1 MNKRVT
7 ILLLLFL
14 TSIPALF
21 AQTIEDKKR
30 IDVQSKSSVNAGEQ
44 LLNTEH
50 IKKPELPDEVNKK
63 GVIKKELSSSSEI
76 TPVNSS
82 QGLSPFF
89 YAYPMIMKNI
99 PILTDF
105 YRFQQNRIYKQFS
118 FVGSGQKVSYIGLG
132 EYISINGAIRWMP
145 SKRLSIDAG
154 GMFSRQFYFASPH
167 FRQDIMGVNTRMQYA
182 LTNSI
187 RLNIWGQYIFLG
199 EQSPFSAYNPLFP
212 HSGVG
217 ASVSVDLKK
226 DAEMSVGAE
235 YQYDN
240 KSQKWKLESSGRV
253 SIGF

>member
-21 AQTIEDKKR
+21 AQTVENKKR

-50 IKKPELPDEVNKK
+50 IKPELPDEVNKN

-76 TPVNSS
+76 APVNSS

-132 EYISINGAIRWMP
+132 EYIQLM
-145 SKRLSIDAG
+145 
-154 GMFSRQFYFASPH
+154 
-167 FRQDIMGVNTRMQYA
+167 A
-182 LTNSI
+182 LYVGCHLKDCLLT
-187 RLNIWGQYIFLG
+187 LG
-199 EQSPFSAYNPLFP
+199 ECSAASFTLHHLFF
-212 HSGVG
+212 
-217 ASVSVDLKK
+217 
-226 DAEMSVGAE
+226 
-235 YQYDN
+235 
-240 KSQKWKLESSGRV
+240 GR
-253 SIGF
+253 ILWG

>member
-7 ILLLLFL
+7 ILVLLFL
-14 TSIPALF
+14 TSVPALF
-21 AQTIEDKKR
+21 AQSIEDKKR

-50 IKKPELPDEVNKK
+50 IKPELP
-63 GVIKKELSSSSEI
+63 L
-76 TPVNSS
+76 
-82 QGLSPFF
+82 FF

-105 YRFQQNRIYKQFS
+105 YRFQQNHIYKQFS

-154 GMFSRQFYFASPH
+154 GMFSRQFYFASPL

-187 RLNIWGQYIFLG
+187 SLNIWGQYIFPG

-212 HSGVG
+212 HTGVG

-226 DAEMSVGAE
+226 DTEMSVGAE

>member
-30 IDVQSKSSVNAGEQ
+30 IDVQSKTSVNAGKQ
-44 LLNTEH
+44 LLHTEP
-50 IKKPELPDEVNKK
+50 IKPELPDEVNKK
-63 GVIKKELSSSSEI
+63 A
-76 TPVNSS
+76 
-82 QGLSPFF
+82 
-89 YAYPMIMKNI
+89 AYPMIMKNI

-105 YRFQQNRIYKQFS
+105 YRFQQNHIYKQFS

-145 SKRLSIDAG
+145 SKRLSVDAG
-154 GMFSRQFYFASPH
+154 GIFSRQFYFASPL
-167 FRQDIMGVNTRMQYA
+167 FRQDIMGVNTRMQYV

-187 RLNIWGQYIFLG
+187 TLNIWGQYIFPG
-199 EQSPFSAYNPLFP
+199 EPSPFSAYNPLFP
-212 HSGVG
+212 HTGVG

-226 DAEMSVGAE
+226 DAEISVGAE

-240 KSQKWKLESSGRV
+240 KSRKWKLESSGRV

>member
-14 TSIPALF
+14 TFIPALF
-21 AQTIEDKKR
+21 AQTIEVKKR
-30 IDVQSKSSVNAGEQ
+30 IDVRSKSSVNAGEQ

-50 IKKPELPDEVNKK
+50 IKPELPDEVNKK
-63 GVIKKELSSSSEI
+63 EVIKKELSSPLEI
-76 TPVNSS
+76 APVNSS

-154 GMFSRQFYFASPH
+154 GMFSRQFYFASPL

-187 RLNIWGQYIFLG
+187 RLNIWGQYIFPG

-212 HSGVG
+212 HTGVG

>member
-14 TSIPALF
+14 TSVPALF
-21 AQTIEDKKR
+21 AQSIEDKKR
-30 IDVQSKSSVNAGEQ
+30 IDAQSKSSVNAGEQ

-50 IKKPELPDEVNKK
+50 IKPELP
-63 GVIKKELSSSSEI
+63 L
-76 TPVNSS
+76 
-82 QGLSPFF
+82 FF

-132 EYISINGAIRWMP
+132 EYISIHGAIRWMP

-154 GMFSRQFYFASPH
+154 GMFSRQFYFASPL
-167 FRQDIMGVNTRMQYA
+167 FRQDMMGVNTRMQYA

-187 RLNIWGQYIFLG
+187 SLNIWGQYIFPG

-212 HSGVG
+212 HTGVG

-226 DAEMSVGAE
+226 DTEMSVGAE

>member
-14 TSIPALF
+14 TSVPVLF
-21 AQTIEDKKR
+21 AQSIEDKKR
-30 IDVQSKSSVNAGEQ
+30 IDVQSKSSVNTGEQ

-50 IKKPELPDEVNKK
+50 IKPELP
-63 GVIKKELSSSSEI
+63 S
-76 TPVNSS
+76 
-82 QGLSPFF
+82 FF

-105 YRFQQNRIYKQFS
+105 YRFQQNHIYKQFS

-154 GMFSRQFYFASPH
+154 GMFSRQFYFSSPL

-187 RLNIWGQYIFLG
+187 SLNIWGQYIFPG

-212 HSGVG
+212 HTGVG

-226 DAEMSVGAE
+226 DTEMSVGAE

>member
-14 TSIPALF
+14 TSVSALV
-21 AQTIEDKKR
+21 AQSIEDKKR

-50 IKKPELPDEVNKK
+50 VKPELP
-63 GVIKKELSSSSEI
+63 L
-76 TPVNSS
+76 
-82 QGLSPFF
+82 FF

-145 SKRLSIDAG
+145 SKRLFIDAG
-154 GMFSRQFYFASPH
+154 GMFSRQFYFASPL
-167 FRQDIMGVNTRMQYA
+167 FRQDIMGVNTRMQYT

-187 RLNIWGQYIFLG
+187 SLNIWGQYIFPG
-199 EQSPFSAYNPLFP
+199 EQSPFSTYNPLFP
-212 HSGVG
+212 HAGVG

>member
-14 TSIPALF
+14 TSVPALF
-21 AQTIEDKKR
+21 AQSIEDKR

-50 IKKPELPDEVNKK
+50 IKPELPDEVNKK

-76 TPVNSS
+76 APVNSS

-105 YRFQQNRIYKQFS
+105 YRYKQFS

-154 GMFSRQFYFASPH
+154 GMFSRQFYFSSPL

-182 LTNSI
+182 LTNNIS
-187 RLNIWGQYIFLG
+187 LNIWGQYIFPG
-199 EQSPFSAYNPLFP
+199 EQSPFSTYNPLFP
-212 HSGVG
+212 HTGVG

>member
-30 IDVQSKSSVNAGEQ
+30 IDVQSKTSVNAGKQ

-50 IKKPELPDEVNKK
+50 IKPELPDEVNKK
-63 GVIKKELSSSSEI
+63 G
-76 TPVNSS
+76 
-82 QGLSPFF
+82 
-89 YAYPMIMKNI
+89 AYPMIMKNI

-105 YRFQQNRIYKQFS
+105 YRFQQNHIYKQFS

-145 SKRLSIDAG
+145 SKRLSVDAG
-154 GMFSRQFYFASPH
+154 GIFSRQFYFASPL
-167 FRQDIMGVNTRMQYA
+167 FRQDIMGVNTRMQYV

-187 RLNIWGQYIFLG
+187 TLNIWGQYIFPG
-199 EQSPFSAYNPLFP
+199 EQPPFSAYNPLFP
-212 HSGVG
+212 HTGVG

>member
-30 IDVQSKSSVNAGEQ
+30 IDVQSKTSVNAGEQ
-44 LLNTEH
+44 LLHTEP
-50 IKKPELPDEVNKK
+50 IKPELPDEVNKK
-63 GVIKKELSSSSEI
+63 A
-76 TPVNSS
+76 
-82 QGLSPFF
+82 
-89 YAYPMIMKNI
+89 AYPMIMKNI

-105 YRFQQNRIYKQFS
+105 YRFQQNHIYKQFS

-145 SKRLSIDAG
+145 SKRLSVDAG
-154 GMFSRQFYFASPH
+154 GIFSRQFYFASPL
-167 FRQDIMGVNTRMQYA
+167 FRKDIMGVNTRMQYV

-187 RLNIWGQYIFLG
+187 TLNIWGQYIFPG

-212 HSGVG
+212 HTGVG

-226 DAEMSVGAE
+226 DAEISVGAE

>member
-30 IDVQSKSSVNAGEQ
+30 INVQSKTSVNAGEQ
-44 LLNTEH
+44 VLNTEH
-50 IKKPELPDEVNKK
+50 IKPELPDEVNKK
-63 GVIKKELSSSSEI
+63 G
-76 TPVNSS
+76 
-82 QGLSPFF
+82 
-89 YAYPMIMKNI
+89 AYPMIMKNI

-105 YRFQQNRIYKQFS
+105 YRFQQNHIYKQFS

-145 SKRLSIDAG
+145 SKRLSVDAG
-154 GMFSRQFYFASPH
+154 GIFSRQFYFASPL
-167 FRQDIMGVNTRMQYA
+167 FRQDIMGVNTRMQYV

-187 RLNIWGQYIFLG
+187 TLNIWGQYIFPG
-199 EQSPFSAYNPLFP
+199 EPSPFSAYNPLFP
-212 HSGVG
+212 HTGVG

-240 KSQKWKLESSGRV
+240 KSQKWKLESAGRV

>member
-50 IKKPELPDEVNKK
+50 IKPKLPDERNKK
-63 GVIKKELSSSSEI
+63 RVIKKELSSSSEI
-76 TPVNSS
+76 APANSS

-105 YRFQQNRIYKQFS
+105 YRFQQNRIYKQLS
-118 FVGSGQKVSYIGLG
+118 FVGSGEKKSYIGPG
-132 EYISINGAIRWMP
+132 EYISLNGAIRWMP
-145 SKRLSIDAG
+145 SKRMSIDAG
-154 GMFSRQFYFASPH
+154 GMFSRQFYFASPL
-167 FRQDIMGVNTRMQYA
+167 FRQDIMGVNTRIQYA
-182 LTNSI
+182 LTNNI
-187 RLNIWGQYIFLG
+187 RLNMWGQYIFPD
-199 EQSPFSAYNPLFP
+199 EEFPFSTYNSLFP
-212 HSGVG
+212 HTGVG

>member
-30 IDVQSKSSVNAGEQ
+30 IDVQTSVNAGEQ
-44 LLNTEH
+44 LLQTQP
-50 IKKPELPDEVNKK
+50 IKPELPDEVNKK
-63 GVIKKELSSSSEI
+63 A
-76 TPVNSS
+76 
-82 QGLSPFF
+82 
-89 YAYPMIMKNI
+89 AYPMIMKNI

-105 YRFQQNRIYKQFS
+105 YRFQQNHIYKQFS

-145 SKRLSIDAG
+145 SKRLSVDAG
-154 GMFSRQFYFASPH
+154 GIFSRQFYFASPL
-167 FRQDIMGVNTRMQYA
+167 FRQDIMGVNTKMQYV

-187 RLNIWGQYIFLG
+187 TLNIWGQYIFPG
-199 EQSPFSAYNPLFP
+199 EPSPFSAYNPLFP
-212 HSGVG
+212 HTGVG
-217 ASVSVDLKK
+217 VSVSVDLKK
-226 DAEMSVGAE
+226 DAEISVGAE

-240 KSQKWKLESSGRV
+240 KSRKWKLESSGRV

>member
-30 IDVQSKSSVNAGEQ
+30 IDVQSKTSVNAGEQ
-44 LLNTEH
+44 LLNTQP
-50 IKKPELPDEVNKK
+50 IKPELPDEVNKK
-63 GVIKKELSSSSEI
+63 A
-76 TPVNSS
+76 
-82 QGLSPFF
+82 
-89 YAYPMIMKNI
+89 AYPMIMKNI

-105 YRFQQNRIYKQFS
+105 YRFQQNHIYKQFS

-145 SKRLSIDAG
+145 SKRLSVDAG
-154 GMFSRQFYFASPH
+154 GIFSRQFYFASPL
-167 FRQDIMGVNTRMQYA
+167 FRQDIRGVNTRMQYV

-187 RLNIWGQYIFLG
+187 TLNIWGQYIFPG

-212 HSGVG
+212 HTGVG

-226 DAEMSVGAE
+226 DAEISVGAE